1 MTQITVIRKIT
12 KYEEF
17 VFDTEEQFN
26 EWKKLGD
33 LDSEDWDNNLTFL
46 KEFNANNFKD
56 IWYETEE
63 LSPTEYVALEGDE
76 TMATDD
82 WIFTGIFE
90 NACDLYDLKDMEV
103 IRSSLSSTSSSSDQ
117 IC

>member
-33 LDSEDWDNNLTFL
+33 FDSEDWDDNVTHL
-46 KEFNANNFKD
+46 KEFNAKNFED

-63 LSPTEYVALEGDE
+63 LSPTEYVAIEGDE
-76 TMATDD
+76 TQATDD
-82 WIFTGIFE
+82 WIFTGIFK
-90 NACDLYDLKDMEV
+90 NACDLYDLKDMKV
-103 IRSSLSSTSSSSDQ
+103 LRSSLTSTLFS
-117 IC
+117 